1 MQFAPEEPALRE
13 LYSQAKGL
21 RWNPETDIP
30 WERFDPA
37 RYSKETREAARRT
50 WSRRAWSVYPGLTES
65 TALLI
70 RFCLESGSLG
80 MDAKLFL
87 SFRPAEEAKQL
98 EVCHL
103 LAEKL
108 GGYESDPGD
117 AGLARASNHPF
128 AQAALDP
135 DVPVEALYT
144 TPTVDAFLR
153 RVELGIADGGYVM
166 ITGDP
171 GTGKSAAL
179 RLLAKRLES
188 LRDVVVGTVEHPQ
201 SRTMDFYRELG
212 DLFSV
217 PLQAHNRWG
226 GFKSL
231 RARWTEHISTTLTRP
246 VLIVDEAQEALT
258 TVFTELRVLASK
270 ELDSRQLLCVVLA
283 GDGRLVE
290 RLRSPDLL
298 PLGSRI
304 RRRLVLE
311 YASRDELLACLDH
324 LLETAGNPSLMT
336 TELKATLAD
345 HAAGNYRV
353 LMNLADELLMTA
365 LDRELPRL
373 DEKLYLEAF
382 GQPAPKKAAVGKKR

>member
-1 MQFAPEEPALRE
+1 MNPKLQS
-13 LYSQAKGL
+13 LYGL
-21 RWNPETDIP
+21 K
-30 WERFDPA
+30 F
-37 RYSKETREAARRT
+37 
-50 WSRRAWSVYPGLTES
+50 
-65 TALLI
+65 
-70 RFCLESGSLG
+70 
-80 MDAKLFL
+80 
-87 SFRPAEEAKQL
+87 
-98 EVCHL
+98 
-103 LAEKL
+103 
-108 GGYESDPGD
+108 
-117 AGLARASNHPF
+117 HPF
-128 AQAALDP
+128 RP

-144 TPTVDAFLR
+144 TPQVDAFLR
-153 RVELGIADGGYVM
+153 RVELGIADGGYVS

-171 GTGKSAAL
+171 GTGKSVAL
-179 RLLAKRLES
+179 RLLSKRLGA

-212 DLFSV
+212 DLFGV
-217 PLQAHNRWG
+217 PFTSHNRWG
-226 GFKSL
+226 GFKAL
-231 RARWTEHISTTLTRP
+231 RARWSEHISSTLSRP
-246 VLIVDEAQEALT
+246 VLIVDEAQEALS

-270 ELDSRQLLCVVLA
+270 DLDSRQLLCVVLA

-304 RRRLVLE
+304 RRRLVLD

-353 LMNLADELLMTA
+353 MMNLSDELLTIA

-373 DEKLYLEAF
+373 DEKLYLETF
-382 GQPAPKKAAVGKKR
+382 SQPVAKKPLKKAKS